1 MAPTPEMRCKGC
13 TLLAHVTLVA
23 DQLEEPYL
31 NLVAAKERRAQLGVG
46 DAAGD
51 ADAAVTEAER
61 AFDEKLREMQEKPD
75 YPNPVTHPKETFE
88 WRGRTCERTKD
99 IVLVSTKGIRILLKF
114 CTEKNPK
121 PCKAAGCKGR
131 AMGTC
136 QRFVRADRIPDD
148 KGTCTAHRRNSAPHY
163 CPPCIV
169 NGTTAAAAGDP
180 PAPPP
185 PPDVNALPNDA
196 PAAGLDVVPSLNRS
210 GNGPVPP
217 APFEHYMEGVRPRVT
232 RKRGRGGADEEDGR
246 ATAVDEQV
254 AFALTHA
261 DTSQPNANT
270 SHANTSHA
278 NAVGVPSGEEDDAAY
293 LSDIVGDDWLR
304 SDDEDDSLLNIPDL
318 PSGEEDNASIES
330 EDVEK
335 LDQIALARALFPDLL
350 LSLPQED

>member
-13 TLLAHVTLVA
+13 TLKAHMTLVA

-31 NLVAAKERRAQLGVG
+31 NLVAAKEGRAQLGVG

-88 WRGRTCERTKD
+88 WRGRTCEATATKA
-99 IVLVSTKGIRILLKF
+99 IELVSTKGIRILLKF
-114 CTEKNPK
+114 CPEKNKK
-121 PCKAAGCKGR
+121 PCQAAGCTSK

-148 KGTCTAHRRNSAPHY
+148 KVTCTAHRRNSAPHY

-169 NGTTAAAAGDP
+169 KETTAAAAGGP

-196 PAAGLDVVPSLNRS
+196 PVAGLDVVPSLNRS
-210 GNGPVPP
+210 GNDPVPP

-246 ATAVDEQV
+246 ATAV
-254 AFALTHA
+254 
-261 DTSQPNANT
+261 
-270 SHANTSHA
+270 
-278 NAVGVPSGEEDDAAY
+278 EEDNASNVA
-293 LSDIVGDDWLR
+293 DWMGVDELD
-304 SDDEDDSLLNIPDL
+304 DDEDDSL
-318 PSGEEDNASIES
+318 EDSASIES
-330 EDVEK
+330 EDVEE
-335 LDQIALARALFPDLL
+335 LDSIALADLADPDLLL